1 MIQFVDF
8 SRGDIGIN
16 SRMLQ
21 KRSGASS
28 FSFLAFLLVLCSLV
42 MPTASLRAHS
52 ATNSSALSGASL
64 LSTNVFGI
72 GISSFSPSFVQAGSP
87 GFQLRVNLTGRVA
100 ATIPTV
106 TFGGGN
112 VSVIV
117 SELDYIILD
126 VPASSIATAGS
137 PQVAV
142 TDYPT
147 GTTAY
152 ANFNISPAPNNPAPA
167 ITSVNGSSG
176 GVSSSSSFG
185 TAYCSGLIAASQAR
199 ILGPNGQPV
208 STYYLTVNTAQQT
221 IGWGFQP
228 PAYGSYTLE
237 VTNPAPGGGTAT
249 YTLFTLQQ
257 AQNPVPSI
265 NNSVLNSGSP
275 AIGFSSFGTAYCSNL
290 ITSSQLRILG
300 PNNQPL
306 GSTPTF
312 DVGTQTV
319 SWAVYGASL
328 QTYGT
333 YTLEVTNPAPGG
345 GTATYPLFTL
355 QQPQNPSPSIS
366 SVSGSNPSVGASY
379 FGNVAG
385 SGFMYGAQLRVLGP
399 NSQIYSLGNIANGDA
414 NSFSIN
420 FTPTQF
426 GSYTLEITNPAPGG
440 GVATYPLFTINY
452 SAPQINSLNPA
463 SIQAGSGGFTLT
475 LDGWYF
481 YSGVTQFAFNGQ
493 TIYPTS
499 ITYGSATFTIPASYI
514 TNAGTYSITAT
525 NPAPG
530 GGTGSR
536 TFTVTAPVI
545 QNPAPAIN
553 TVSGS
558 NPCLGCSYFATVY
571 GSGFIAESQ
580 VSILDP
586 NGSVVGSSNL
596 NVPGQS
602 ISMNFTPSLYGTY
615 TVRVVNPAPGGG
627 TVTYP
632 LFTLSPPIVQN
643 PVPVINTVSGS
654 NPCVGCSYFATV
666 YGSGFIAESQVSIL
680 DPNGSVVGSSNVN
693 VAGQSISMNFTPSLY
708 GAYTVR
714 VVNPAP
720 GGGVA
725 TYPLFTLQEPPSVPA
740 IGAISG
746 SSPVI
751 GGSYFATITGSG
763 FKSTTQVQVFDPT
776 EQLVSMSTPSI
787 NTEQQIISLTFSP
800 IKVGR
805 YRVVITNAGVGGGSV
820 GADLFT
826 ILGGGGGDAPTI
838 TSLGTLDTYVRKC
851 ANPLTETITIRGT
864 NFGQNVCVR
873 FVGTIS
879 GAYSSFCTSDGSVN
893 RISDTEVR
901 VTLPASF
908 LAASNAYYI
917 QVCNTDQPGLCS
929 ATAPNSFIYS
939 VLDVSE
945 PAPGA
950 VSLAP
955 DKFIVPPVSNTNCNN
970 GQVVQV
976 TVTIP
981 GLRSG
986 TIVARDFI
994 PAPIPLTIVSRG
1006 ANSLTVELPTC
1017 AVNNSGVYRLIVTN
1031 PANQYCGGGTS
1042 FVDYTVYNPG
1052 VNSPSSSIQL
1062 YNPPLAITSVSPSP
1076 GQLSTVING
1085 FILTINGTGF
1095 THETVFT
1102 LGGVTIR
1109 PSSLTANSA
1118 TFIIPAGVITTSGS
1132 RTIIANNRS
1141 TQLPSGGT
1149 FGGGTVS
1156 ATFTVN
1162 GSIPIVSNFTLTAP
1176 VTAMCKQEF
1185 ETQFSIIS
1193 NVWSNTSVQEK
1204 WYLNGGLMA
1213 IDMPVQSSI
1222 STLPANNGYTRVT
1235 KVFAFNNLLSQSW
1248 YKGPNYYT
1256 IKYEIVISSSTPSL
1270 PETYSKEITIFI
1282 GTQIDNVSPNIFS
1295 AAEANGKFSIFGK
1308 NLTAGTKVSIRNQGT
1323 GQLFT
1328 GFSRDNSKLPNE
1340 IKIDL
1345 GNLTQGFVAGVYT
1358 IEIEDECEKKHFA
1371 QIKVLPAEIA
1381 FLKNI
1386 SISFDKFSCNRTN
1399 NIIGFNLLS
1408 NIINLPGNA
1417 YISRIYVLAPGETS
1431 RKTLLTWESLN
1442 NTLSLIIDPYDPRRN
1457 SGWFRAPGIY
1467 QFQYELTILAGTVY
1481 EQTLV
1486 SQPIS
1491 VEIEENPIKIPTQF
1505 QHSILNNPS
1514 DYYILG
1520 SLPLIFEVSGRNLGI
1535 PSTKYFLIQ
1544 KNARGIITTKIELIL
1559 QQSGS
1564 KYISQAIDQKI
1575 ITPGRYEIIYEGDEC
1590 IGTRKLDDFLVR
1602 SQTPLSYVFAGPQ
1615 FGETDIS
1622 IDRNGIPLPN
1632 CSDTRIPNITAPN
1645 EYCRKL
1651 NAIQIY
1657 HGIYLYDNMFNCAP
1671 WARQE
1676 VAVKKIF
1683 VKKQPSRMYVEVP
1696 FTEQQDNQGG
1706 DFLSV
1711 SYGQWYT
1718 GAGDY
1723 TVKLVYGKVDAGT
1736 SVEIDNIESPEIT
1749 KKIFDDA
1756 PITLSRILPNT
1767 YAVNT
1772 DQGTPKISIFG
1783 TELSQLA
1790 PNSITVTVEGLASIG
1805 RISENL
1811 AIESISSTVI
1821 VTQRVSSFFLSRFK
1835 VGDVLNISVT
1845 AQARCSEASLSSS
1858 LRIINTT
1865 ATALALNPSSITIN
1879 QNNTS
1884 LLASIIKYSSLTNAS
1899 EDLRISIS
1907 GKNFTQGVKALIN
1920 GKSVETAYIDSSRIT
1935 AVIPA
1940 SLLIN
1945 PAELRIDAVNPAPGG
1960 GSATSPDQ
1968 RLVFKVK
1975 TPVPVLTALSSATT
1989 TATLDSR
1996 TWTMTVTGQ
2005 NFFPGARVI
2014 YNGTTL
2020 ATSAVKVESATSLRV
2035 VLPDVPLTAAQ
2046 YTLAVVNPS
2055 PTDSASNKL
2064 TLNVVYPQPVL
2075 HATLPVSPVTTT
2087 ATLAPWMLTLR
2098 GGNFSDQAVVR
2109 IDGQSV
2115 PFVYV
2120 NSTQLKVPM
2129 PEMAA
2134 IAARTY
2140 RIVITNPTPGGG
2152 STDTLTVNVVHPT
2165 PVLDSLSLTHTMAGS
2180 PVSIRLVGSRFASSA
2195 GVLLNGTTL
2204 TSGVTV
2210 ESPTSILVAL
2220 TGAQVRT
2227 VGNYNFSVN
2236 NPAPGGGTSSVRTL
2250 RVVPAG
2256 ASTVEFSRVT
2266 TAIVAGSRLS
2276 NVTLRF
2282 RDESGNLTDFD
2293 GVLRFRNATGTS
2305 TGTLTLRRSSIGV
2318 STATATRFNLADT
2331 YTLSV
2336 DSVPAATGKRDFE
2349 VVPATDF
2356 SVVVSGVPTAQ
2367 VAGVT
2372 LPSFTLSYFDRLGNA
2387 TDDRLGEVRIRHDQK
2402 GYLHVLPRTQTDEGV
2417 YTTSALQITTTGTY
2431 SVFVTGISV
2440 SNITGNRTVSI
2451 TPAATVLAE
2460 FQYVDSSFV
2469 AGSKQTTFRVT
2480 YRDSY
2485 GNLADGPT
2493 TVAASG
2499 TTELGTSTASITLT
2513 KHATALYYTA
2523 EATAFTV
2530 PGAYNLAIA
2539 GISQYSGQRAF
2550 SVTGLSA
2557 YYASVSTLPQ
2567 TATAGAQLSAF
2578 TIRLTDRLNNPIT
2591 GNIGTVALRQSRGF
2605 YHALSTQAQAN
2616 GLYSVSGMQLTTIGT
2631 YTISI
2636 GGIATENITGN
2647 RVITVEQA
2655 PVASAAF
2662 QYVDSS
2668 FNAGGKQVA
2677 FRVTYRDAF
2686 GNLLDGPESVTAVSG
2701 SSTSTIA
2708 LTKISVGVYTAA
2720 ITTFTVPGAYTLSI
2734 AGISQYTGQ
2743 RTFTVNSIAASNAL
2757 VTGVSPALTAG
2768 TQLGT
2773 FTIRLTDS
2781 QNNPVSGNIGAVT
2794 LRHER
2799 GFTHTLLTQAQANGV
2814 YSVQGVPVTTVGT
2827 YTVNVGGIVAANIT
2841 GNRAVVVSAAPLA
2854 AATFQYVDTL
2864 LAAGSKQTAFRVT
2877 YRDSFG
2883 NLVNGPGSVTA
2894 SNGGTS
2900 TASVTLTQTS
2910 LGVYTAEQLAF
2921 TLVGNY
2927 TLTIAGVSQY
2937 AGARS
2942 FSVTPL
2948 AASNAEVNG
2957 VQAALTA
2964 GAQQSTIT
2972 IRISDRY
2979 GNRISTNI
2987 GTVSIRH
2994 ERGFMHVLPTQNNG
3008 EGVYMTTTPV
3018 QLTTVGTYTVNIAG
3032 ITALNVTG
3040 NRSVLI
3046 TPASVSSAVFQSVDT
3061 SITAGGKQVA
3071 FRVTYRDGYGNLVE
3085 GPTTV
3090 TASNGSSTASITLTS
3105 VSNGVYTAVS
3115 TPFTIAGNYSLTIA
3129 GVTLEGTRT
3138 FTVLPNGVATVE
3150 IRGVQASINK
3160 DAQQSG
3166 ITLAIADRYGN
3177 PTDRASILR
3186 FTRTTTN
3193 PASTG
3198 TITLTRTALGVMTAE
3213 ATAFSVVG
3221 AYRLSVDGISA
3232 SALLGTTTFTVTTA
3246 ATTASSFKGIEAQL
3260 TTAQHNTETSVGAS
3274 EEVVAGVMPLSVATY
3289 PNPAVSEMELVV
3301 RLPREER
3308 VSITLRDNLGRLVG
3322 VVAETIL
3329 KAGENRL
3336 QYNLSTIPSGA
3347 YSCMVQTM
3355 SGTTAARIM
3364 VVR

>member
-28 FSFLAFLLVLCSLV
+28 FFFLAFLLVLCSLA
-42 MPTASLRAHS
+42 MPVFSLHAHS
-52 ATNSSALSGASL
+52 AKNSSASSGASL

-72 GISSFSPSFVQAGSP
+72 GISSFSPSSIAAGSNSFQLRIYLSGRVTQSIPTVYFNAPLTVLESNLNDILVEVPASAVANAGTYQISVTDPATGTTGYANFNVIQQANPEPSIGTLNPSSVQAGSGSFSLTINGR
-87 GFQLRVNLTGRVA
+87 GFVNNVTQFTFNGLPLTNPSTLGFTYAVF
-100 ATIPTV
+100 TIPASYAVNAGTIQV
-106 TFGGGN
+106 SAVNPTPGGGFA
-112 VSVIV
+112 SQTFT
-117 SELDYIILD
+117 IL
-126 VPASSIATAGS
+126 A
-137 PQVAV
+137 
-142 TDYPT
+142 
-147 GTTAY
+147 
-152 ANFNISPAPNNPAPA
+152 NNPVPV
-167 ITSVNGSSG
+167 INSVSQSSA
-176 GVSSSSSFG
+176 GVGSSSSFG
-185 TAYCSGLIAASQAR
+185 TAYCSGLITSTQVT
-199 ILGPNGQPV
+199 IIGPNGQPV
-208 STYYLTVNTAQQT
+208 TTYGPISVNVSNQT
-221 IGWGFQP
+221 INWGFQP
-228 PAYGSYTLE
+228 
-237 VTNPAPGGGTAT
+237 
-249 YTLFTLQQ
+249 QQ
-257 AQNPVPSI
+257 
-265 NNSVLNSGSP
+265 
-275 AIGFSSFGTAYCSNL
+275 
-290 ITSSQLRILG
+290 
-300 PNNQPL
+300 
-306 GSTPTF
+306 
-312 DVGTQTV
+312 
-319 SWAVYGASL
+319 
-328 QTYGT
+328 YGT
-333 YTLEVTNPAPGG
+333 YTMQVTNPAPGG

-355 QQPQNPSPSIS
+355 SAPAPSI
-366 SVSGSNPSVGASY
+366 
-379 FGNVAG
+379 
-385 SGFMYGAQLRVLGP
+385 
-399 NSQIYSLGNIANGDA
+399 NSFSPTSLIANGDA
-414 NSFSIN
+414 QTLTISGSNFSGASVLFNGYGVSLISGDASTLQVSIPGYLLANAGAPTVRVTNSDGQSASSSISV
-420 FTPTQF
+420 TAPD
-426 GSYTLEITNPAPGG
+426 NP
-440 GVATYPLFTINY
+440 V
-452 SAPQINSLNPA
+452 PQVGTLNPS
-463 SIQAGSGGFTLT
+463 SIQAGSGSFQLTVNGWGFV
-475 LDGWYF
+475 
-481 YSGVTQFAFNGQ
+481 SGVTQFTFNGQ
-493 TIYPTS
+493 SLGTPS
-499 ITYGSATFTIPASYI
+499 SLHLTYAIFNVPASYI
-514 TNAGTYSITAT
+514 ANAGPVQITAT

-530 GGTGSR
+530 GGSASGLFTITPPPFSPTIQSISPSPIITNGQPQNLTINGAHFSGV
-536 TFTVTAPVI
+536 TVFFNNTVVQLLSANANTIQVNVPPTLLIAGTYNLTVTNFDGRSVSFPVVVQSPPVSPNPPPVI
-545 QNPAPAIN
+545 SAFSPSSLPANSLTQTLIISGDKFSSPSVTFNGSPVQIISNTPTSIQISIPGNLLSTPGSNFPIRVTNVDGQSVSSSITVYDPNPAPIISSFNPIVLLSNNSAQTLVIN
-553 TVSGS
+553 GNNFSNGASVSLNGVAVQVTTNNNPYTIEVNVPAFLLTAAANDVPVRVTNSDGKSTVMNINIITPQSLNPIPQITSLNPASVLAGS
-558 NPCLGCSYFATVY
+558 NDFALTIN
-571 GSGFIAESQ
+571 GSGFINGFTTFTFGFSDQPLVPISITES
-580 VSILDP
+580 VAIVTVPKSYIAHANDYGVKAF
-586 NGSVVGSSNL
+586 NVG
-596 NVPGQS
+596 
-602 ISMNFTPSLYGTY
+602 
-615 TVRVVNPAPGGG
+615 PGGG
-627 TVTYP
+627 TGTGILTVVYP
-632 LFTLSPPIVQN
+632 P
-643 PVPVINTVSGS
+643 
-654 NPCVGCSYFATV
+654 
-666 YGSGFIAESQVSIL
+666 
-680 DPNGSVVGSSNVN
+680 
-693 VAGQSISMNFTPSLY
+693 
-708 GAYTVR
+708 
-714 VVNPAP
+714 
-720 GGGVA
+720 
-725 TYPLFTLQEPPSVPA
+725 
-740 IGAISG
+740 
-746 SSPVI
+746 
-751 GGSYFATITGSG
+751 
-763 FKSTTQVQVFDPT
+763 
-776 EQLVSMSTPSI
+776 
-787 NTEQQIISLTFSP
+787 
-800 IKVGR
+800 
-805 YRVVITNAGVGGGSV
+805 
-820 GADLFT
+820 
-826 ILGGGGGDAPTI
+826 APTI
-838 TSLGTLDTYVRKC
+838 TSVSPTSLNPTGQQQNLTINGNDFYIPTVEFTGRNSSGVAITRTLQIVS
-851 ANPLTETITIRGT
+851 ANTTAIQVIVPADFLQQGGYSASIKVTNYGGEFAVYSPIPINTLANAIFSITPSSIPVQTPDNQTPVTVSAEVSDNTITSVIIAGTSVPVTITPAPPGVAGPYIMTFNIPANLVQTPGLLPVSYTVNGQTLTAEICVYPGKPTITKVLLRPSAEESNQIWRSSAAKGFVIVLEGT
-864 NFGQNVCVR
+864 NFTSKTKFEFGYGSREEGRYIITPNSNLWNTDQWNPNYVVLLVNPDQIFGNRVRDSIRTALPYHVAALNESCTNNGGGSDQANVNIVPSFSPLSVHIGRPPLSLRIGGVSNGSLVSIAGGFGYEVNSGVVQIPTMFTPSSSPVWVYTRKDPPGSSNRILDSLRKYIEIAKDAKPAYELAFQIARQEFKNDRNDWNNIHLLYASLVR
-873 FVGTIS
+873 NQLTAIQPPPYAFADAFKLANSPGSFPILPPAAPVINSINGFRQGNIPQTIYANQTYVLQVLGEFTYFPTVSGNPPDIQRATYFEFYKNLGTKGYKLLKTVRNGSVSWSETIQQIS
-879 GAYSSFCTSDGSVN
+879 ASEISEPGIYTVKMVTPSDPSDPTSGGAILSDILIRSGRPVINDIVTSDGLPPVAGTIVN
-893 RISDTEVR
+893 LSIIGSNFNPTTIVQVNGRVLPSTNVSFTEQRVSIPARYVPTSGDYTITVINPDETEHATRDFTLNAKPTASITSISPSS
-901 VTLPASF
+901 VTLPASGTTL
-908 LAASNAYYI
+908 LALSKVSA
-917 QVCNTDQPGLCS
+917 NTQSSGDL
-929 ATAPNSFIYS
+929 T
-939 VLDVSE
+939 
-945 PAPGA
+945 
-950 VSLAP
+950 
-955 DKFIVPPVSNTNCNN
+955 
-970 GQVVQV
+970 V
-976 TVTIP
+976 TVL
-981 GLRSG
+981 GSNFELG
-986 TIVARDFI
+986 TII
-994 PAPIPLTIVSRG
+994 
-1006 ANSLTVELPTC
+1006 
-1017 AVNNSGVYRLIVTN
+1017 
-1031 PANQYCGGGTS
+1031 
-1042 FVDYTVYNPG
+1042 
-1052 VNSPSSSIQL
+1052 
-1062 YNPPLAITSVSPSP
+1062 
-1076 GQLSTVING
+1076 
-1085 FILTINGTGF
+1085 TINGRTF
-1095 THETVFT
+1095 
-1102 LGGVTIR
+1102 
-1109 PSSLTANSA
+1109 SA
-1118 TFIIPAGVITTSGS
+1118 TFIDST
-1132 RTIIANNRS
+1132 RMTI
-1141 TQLPSGGT
+1141 
-1149 FGGGTVS
+1149 
-1156 ATFTVN
+1156 
-1162 GSIPIVSNFTLTAP
+1162 
-1176 VTAMCKQEF
+1176 
-1185 ETQFSIIS
+1185 
-1193 NVWSNTSVQEK
+1193 
-1204 WYLNGGLMA
+1204 
-1213 IDMPVQSSI
+1213 
-1222 STLPANNGYTRVT
+1222 
-1235 KVFAFNNLLSQSW
+1235 
-1248 YKGPNYYT
+1248 
-1256 IKYEIVISSSTPSL
+1256 
-1270 PETYSKEITIFI
+1270 
-1282 GTQIDNVSPNIFS
+1282 
-1295 AAEANGKFSIFGK
+1295 
-1308 NLTAGTKVSIRNQGT
+1308 
-1323 GQLFT
+1323 
-1328 GFSRDNSKLPNE
+1328 
-1340 IKIDL
+1340 
-1345 GNLTQGFVAGVYT
+1345 
-1358 IEIEDECEKKHFA
+1358 
-1371 QIKVLPAEIA
+1371 
-1381 FLKNI
+1381 
-1386 SISFDKFSCNRTN
+1386 
-1399 NIIGFNLLS
+1399 
-1408 NIINLPGNA
+1408 
-1417 YISRIYVLAPGETS
+1417 
-1431 RKTLLTWESLN
+1431 
-1442 NTLSLIIDPYDPRRN
+1442 
-1457 SGWFRAPGIY
+1457 
-1467 QFQYELTILAGTVY
+1467 
-1481 EQTLV
+1481 
-1486 SQPIS
+1486 
-1491 VEIEENPIKIPTQF
+1491 
-1505 QHSILNNPS
+1505 
-1514 DYYILG
+1514 
-1520 SLPLIFEVSGRNLGI
+1520 
-1535 PSTKYFLIQ
+1535 
-1544 KNARGIITTKIELIL
+1544 
-1559 QQSGS
+1559 
-1564 KYISQAIDQKI
+1564 
-1575 ITPGRYEIIYEGDEC
+1575 
-1590 IGTRKLDDFLVR
+1590 
-1602 SQTPLSYVFAGPQ
+1602 
-1615 FGETDIS
+1615 
-1622 IDRNGIPLPN
+1622 
-1632 CSDTRIPNITAPN
+1632 
-1645 EYCRKL
+1645 
-1651 NAIQIY
+1651 
-1657 HGIYLYDNMFNCAP
+1657 
-1671 WARQE
+1671 
-1676 VAVKKIF
+1676 
-1683 VKKQPSRMYVEVP
+1683 
-1696 FTEQQDNQGG
+1696 
-1706 DFLSV
+1706 
-1711 SYGQWYT
+1711 
-1718 GAGDY
+1718 
-1723 TVKLVYGKVDAGT
+1723 
-1736 SVEIDNIESPEIT
+1736 
-1749 KKIFDDA
+1749 
-1756 PITLSRILPNT
+1756 
-1767 YAVNT
+1767 
-1772 DQGTPKISIFG
+1772 
-1783 TELSQLA
+1783 
-1790 PNSITVTVEGLASIG
+1790 
-1805 RISENL
+1805 
-1811 AIESISSTVI
+1811 
-1821 VTQRVSSFFLSRFK
+1821 
-1835 VGDVLNISVT
+1835 
-1845 AQARCSEASLSSS
+1845 
-1858 LRIINTT
+1858 
-1865 ATALALNPSSITIN
+1865 
-1879 QNNTS
+1879 
-1884 LLASIIKYSSLTNAS
+1884 
-1899 EDLRISIS
+1899 
-1907 GKNFTQGVKALIN
+1907 
-1920 GKSVETAYIDSSRIT
+1920 
-1935 AVIPA
+1935 VIPA
-1940 SLLIN
+1940 SMLAN
-1945 PAELRIDAVNPAPGG
+1945 PAELRIIARNIGQ
-1960 GSATSPDQ
+1960 ATDTTIVPQ
-1968 RLVFKVK
+1968 PIVFRVK

-1996 TWTMTVTGQ
+1996 TWTLTVSGQ
-2005 NFFPGARVI
+2005 NFFPGAKVI

-2020 ATSAVKVESATSLRV
+2020 ATSAVKVEGATSLRV
-2035 VLPDVPLTAAQ
+2035 VLPDVPITSAQ

-2098 GGNFSDQAVVR
+2098 GGNFSDQAVVS

-2129 PEMAA
+2129 PETVA

-2165 PVLDSLSLTHTMAGS
+2165 PVLDSLSITRTMAGS
-2180 PVSIRLVGSRFASSA
+2180 PVSIRLLGSRFASSA
-2195 GVLLNGTTL
+2195 GVLLNGAPL

-2220 TGAQVRT
+2220 TGTQVRT

-2250 RVVPAG
+2250 RVVPAF

-2293 GVLRFRNATGTS
+2293 GVLRFSNTTGTS
-2305 TGTLTLRRSSIGV
+2305 TGTLSLRRSSIGV

-2356 SVVVSGVPTAQ
+2356 SVVVSGVPTSQ
-2367 VAGVT
+2367 VAGAT

-2417 YTTSALQITTTGTY
+2417 YITSPLPITTTGTY

-2451 TPAATVLAE
+2451 APAATVLAE
-2460 FQYVDSSFV
+2460 FQYVDSSFA
-2469 AGSKQTTFRVT
+2469 AGSKQTAFRVT

-2493 TVAASG
+2493 TVTASG
-2499 TTELGTSTASITLT
+2499 TTELGTSTASIALT
-2513 KHATALYYTA
+2513 KISAGVYTA

-2539 GISQYSGQRAF
+2539 GISQYSGQRVF

-2567 TATAGAQLSAF
+2567 TAIAGAQLGAF
-2578 TIRLTDRLNNPIT
+2578 TIRLTDRLSNPIT
-2591 GNIGTVALRQSRGF
+2591 GNIGTVALRHSRGF
-2605 YHALSTQAQAN
+2605 YHALTTQAQAN
-2616 GLYSVSGMQLTTIGT
+2616 GQYSVSGMQLTTIGT

-2655 PVASAAF
+2655 PVASAQF

-2701 SSTSTIA
+2701 SSTSTIT
-2708 LTKISVGVYTAA
+2708 LTKISLGVYTAA
-2720 ITTFTVPGAYTLSI
+2720 VTAFTVPGAYTLSV

-2827 YTVNVGGIVAANIT
+2827 YTVNVGGIAAANIT
-2841 GNRAVVVSAAPLA
+2841 GNRAVMVSAAPLA
-2854 AATFQYVDTL
+2854 VATFQYVDTL

-2948 AASNAEVNG
+2948 AASNAEVSG

-2964 GAQQSTIT
+2964 GAQQGTIT

-3221 AYRLSVDGISA
+3221 TYRLSVDGISA

-3246 ATTASSFKGIEAQL
+3246 ATTASSFKGADAQL
-3260 TTAQHNTETSVGAS
+3260 TTTQHNTETSVGAS
-3274 EEVVAGVMPLSVATY
+3274 EEVVAGVMPLSVVSY
-3289 PNPAVSEMELVV
+3289 PNPAVNEMELVV

-3308 VSITLRDNLGRLVG
+3308 VSITLRDNLGRVVG